1 MFCGNIDLQPPCQQ
15 NINQHSSLGS
25 GRPRGGLGLGDQIL
39 GWGLLDGGG
48 GWWDGGGW
56 SDGGGWLQGPAHSL
70 ESARREFS
78 FWPSA
83 LSSLL

>member
-1 MFCGNIDLQPPCQQ
+1 MPTEYKSAFFTWQQ
-15 NINQHSSLGS
+15 EAARGAGAGGS
-25 GRPRGGLGLGDQIL
+25 DSGVGPAGG
-39 GWGLLDGGG
+39 GWSDGGG
-48 GWWDGGGW
+48 WLDGGGW

-83 LSSLL
+83 LSSLS